1 MKKDFSA
8 KAYRDELK
16 QKGVFHTDSKLA
28 EIIKSYGKDRPKNV
42 YDPTCGVGTLLSVFD
57 DDIPKYGQELTED
70 YLDVARKTLKNFTG
84 EVGDTL
90 KSPAFMDKRFDL
102 IVANYPFSIKWEPDK
117 EDMRFKDWVDVPP
130 PSKADYAF
138 IMHMM
143 YLLAD
148 DGVCVS
154 LNFPG
159 ILYRKAREGKIR
171 KELVERGFVKKVIQV
186 PGGYFEDTNI
196 ATVILVLSKEKSKG
210 FIEFED
216 LELKEKRQVPIS
228 EIEENDYNLSVSTY
242 VVKEE
247 EKEDID
253 IFALNDEIREVIL
266 KGLDDRLNLE
276 FDIVNTF
283 SPMGLSRGYKELLGF
298 YKKIIDVTEKH
309 ILRVKEVLESE
320 KGQEK
325 SPGTDQSTRT

>member
-8 KAYRDELK
+8 KAYRNELK
-16 QKGVFHTDSKLA
+16 EKGVFHTDTKLA
-28 EIIKSYGKDRPKNV
+28 EIIKSYGKDKPKNV

-57 DDIPKYGQELTED
+57 DDVPKYGQELIED
-70 YLDVARKTLKNFTG
+70 YLEVARKTLKNFTG

-90 KSPAFMDKRFDL
+90 KDPAFMDMKFDL

-117 EDMRFKDWVDVPP
+117 EDIRFKDWVDVPP

-171 KELVERGFVKKVIQV
+171 KELVEKGYIKKVIQV
-186 PGGYFEDTNI
+186 PSGYFEDTNI
-196 ATVILVLSKEKSKG
+196 STVLLVMSKSKFEG
-210 FIEFED
+210 YIEFED
-216 LELKEKRQVPIS
+216 LEKDLKRDVPLE
-228 EIEENDYNLSVSTY
+228 EIVENDFNLSVSSY
-242 VVKEE
+242 VYEE
-247 EKEDID
+247 EVREEIDPLELRDSARENLIKYLDID
-253 IFALNDEIREVIL
+253 
-266 KGLDDRLNLE
+266 LE
-276 FDIVNTF
+276 LEYFLVESF
-283 SPMGLSRGYKELLGF
+283 EGEEGKVELLEF
-298 YKKIIDVTEKH
+298 YKKVLDVVEKH
-309 ILRVKEVLESE
+309 ILKLKEVNCEKEES
-320 KGQEK
+320 
-325 SPGTDQSTRT
+325 

>member
-70 YLDVARKTLKNFTG
+70 YLEVAKATLKNFTG
-84 EVGDTL
+84 AVGDTL
-90 KSPAFMDKRFDL
+90 KNPAFMDKRFDL
-102 IVANYPFSIKWEPDK
+102 IVANYPFSIKWEPNK
-117 EDMRFKDWVDVPP
+117 EDIRFKDWVDVPP

-143 YLLAD
+143 YLLDD

-171 KELVERGFVKKVIQV
+171 KQLVEKGYIKKVIQV

-196 ATVILVLSKEKSKG
+196 ATSILVLTKKKSEG
-210 FIEFED
+210 FIEFKD
-216 LELKEKRQVPIS
+216 LEIDKKEKVSID
-228 EIEENDYNLSVSTY
+228 EIKENDFNLSVSSY
-242 VVKEE
+242 VQEE
-247 EKEDID
+247 IEQEDID
-253 IFALNDEIREVIL
+253 IFELNDETREITL
-266 KGLDDRLNLE
+266 KGIENRLAYE

-283 SPMGLSRGYKELLGF
+283 YPMGMSKGYKELLDF
-298 YKKIIDVTEKH
+298 YNSVIEIVEKYV
-309 ILRVKEVLESE
+309 LKVKEILNDNN
-320 KGQEK
+320 K
-325 SPGTDQSTRT
+325 

>member
-8 KAYRDELK
+8 KAYRNELK
-16 QKGVFHTDSKLA
+16 EKGVFHTDTKLA
-28 EIIKSYGKDRPKNV
+28 EIIKSYGKDKPKNV

-57 DDIPKYGQELTED
+57 DDVPKYGQELTED
-70 YLDVARKTLKNFTG
+70 YLEVARKTLKNFTG

-90 KSPAFMDKRFDL
+90 KDPAFMDKKFDL
-102 IVANYPFSIKWEPDK
+102 IVANYPFSIKWDSDK
-117 EDMRFKDWVDVPP
+117 EDIRFKDWVDVPP

-171 KELVERGFVKKVIQV
+171 KELVEKGYIKKVIQV

-196 ATVILVLSKEKSKG
+196 STVLLVMSKSKFKG
-210 FIEFED
+210 YIEFVD
-216 LELKEKRQVPIS
+216 LEKDLKREVPLE
-228 EIEENDYNLSVSTY
+228 EIVENDFNLSVSSY
-242 VVKEE
+242 VYEE
-247 EKEDID
+247 EVREEIDPVELRDSARENLIKYLDNGLEMEYFLTESFEDKEGK
-253 IFALNDEIREVIL
+253 V
-266 KGLDDRLNLE
+266 
-276 FDIVNTF
+276 
-283 SPMGLSRGYKELLGF
+283 ELLKF
-298 YKKIIDVTEKH
+298 YRKVLGVVEKH
-309 ILRVKEVLESE
+309 ILKLKEVSM
-320 KGQEK
+320 
-325 SPGTDQSTRT
+325 

>member
-8 KAYRDELK
+8 KAYRNDLK
-16 QKGVFHTDSKLA
+16 EKGVFHTDSKLA
-28 EIIKSYGKDRPKNV
+28 EIIKSYGKERPKNV

-70 YLDVARKTLKNFTG
+70 YLEVARKTLENFTG

-117 EDMRFKDWVDVPP
+117 EDVRFKDWVDVPP

-148 DGVCVS
+148 DGICVS

-171 KELVERGFVKKVIQV
+171 KELVERGYVKEIIQV

-196 ATVILVLSKEKSKG
+196 ETVILVLSKEKFNGSIK
-210 FIEFED
+210 FVNLAED
-216 LELKEKRQVPIS
+216 LERDVPVD
-228 EIEENDYNLSVSTY
+228 EIVENDYNLSVSAY
-242 VVKEE
+242 VQKEVEVEEIDEE
-247 EKEDID
+247 ELRESVRGRFID
-253 IFALNDEIREVIL
+253 YVDSVLGVEFFLAMEFGDKNA
-266 KGLDDRLNLE
+266 KLD
-276 FDIVNTF
+276 
-283 SPMGLSRGYKELLGF
+283 LLRF
-298 YKKIIDVTEKH
+298 YKKVLDVVEKH
-309 ILRVKEVLESE
+309 ILNL

-325 SPGTDQSTRT
+325 SPSTDQSTRT

>member
-8 KAYRDELK
+8 KAYRNDLK
-16 QKGVFHTDSKLA
+16 EKGVFHTDSKLA
-28 EIIKSYGKDRPKNV
+28 EIIKSYGKERPKNV

-90 KSPAFMDKRFDL
+90 KNPAFMDKRFDL
-102 IVANYPFSIKWEPDK
+102 IVANYPFSIKWEPNK
-117 EDMRFKDWVDVPP
+117 EDVRFKDWVDVPP

-148 DGVCVS
+148 DGICVS

-171 KELVERGFVKKVIQV
+171 KELVERGYIKEVIQV
-186 PGGYFEDTNI
+186 PVGYFEDTNI
-196 ATVILVLSKEKSKG
+196 ATVILVLSKAEFKG
-210 FIEFED
+210 SIKFVDLAED
-216 LELKEKRQVPIS
+216 LERDVPVD
-228 EIEENDYNLSVSTY
+228 EIAENDYNLSVSSY
-242 VVKEE
+242 VQKEIEVE
-247 EKEDID
+247 EID
-253 IFALNDEIREVIL
+253 PVELRESVRNNFIRYVDG
-266 KGLDDRLNLE
+266 GLELE
-276 FDIVNTF
+276 SFLAEAFGDANAKMDLLRFYEKVLGIV
-283 SPMGLSRGYKELLGF
+283 
-298 YKKIIDVTEKH
+298 EKH
-309 ILRVKEVLESE
+309 ILNL

-325 SPGTDQSTRT
+325 KSQVG

>member
-8 KAYRDELK
+8 KAYRNGLK
-16 QKGVFHTDSKLA
+16 EKGVFHTDTKLA
-28 EIIKSYGKDRPKNV
+28 EIIKSYGKKSPKNV

-90 KSPAFMDKRFDL
+90 KNPAFMDKRFDL

-117 EDMRFKDWVDVPP
+117 EDVRFKDWVDVPP
-130 PSKADYAF
+130 QSKADYAF

-143 YLLAD
+143 YLLED
-148 DGVCVS
+148 DGICVS

-171 KELVERGFVKKVIQV
+171 KELVERGYIKKVIQV

-196 ATVILVLSKEKSKG
+196 ATVILVLSKEEFEG
-210 FIEFED
+210 YIEFVD
-216 LELKEKRQVPIS
+216 LEKDLKREVPLE
-228 EIEENDYNLSVSTY
+228 EIIENDFNLSVSSY
-242 VVKEE
+242 VYEE
-247 EKEDID
+247 EVREEIDPVELRDSAREDLVKFID
-253 IFALNDEIREVIL
+253 
-266 KGLDDRLNLE
+266 KGLGLE
-276 FDIVNTF
+276 YFLVESF
-283 SPMGLSRGYKELLGF
+283 EGEEGKVELLKF
-298 YKKIIDVTEKH
+298 YKKVLDVVEKH
-309 ILRVKEVLESE
+309 ILNLKE
-320 KGQEK
+320 QEK
-325 SPGTDQSTRT
+325 SPRSAKTQGLK

>member
-28 EIIKSYGKDRPKNV
+28 EIIKSYGKERPKNV

-57 DDIPKYGQELTED
+57 DDIPKYGQELTQD
-70 YLDVARKTLKNFTG
+70 YLEVAKATLTNFTG
-84 EVGDTL
+84 AVGDTL
-90 KSPAFMDKRFDL
+90 KDPAFMDKRFDL
-102 IVANYPFSIKWEPDK
+102 IVANYPFSIKWEPNK
-117 EDMRFKDWVDVPP
+117 EDVRFKDWVDVPP

-143 YLLAD
+143 YLLD
-148 DGVCVS
+148 EDGICVS

-171 KELVERGFVKKVIQV
+171 KELIEKGYIKKVIQV

-196 ATVILVLSKEKSKG
+196 ATSILVLSKKKSDG

-216 LELKEKRQVPIS
+216 LELEKKEKVSID
-228 EIEENDYNLSVSTY
+228 EIKENDFNLSVSSY
-242 VVKEE
+242 VSPDYEE
-247 EKEDID
+247 EDID
-253 IFALNDEIREVIL
+253 IFELNDEVR
-266 KGLDDRLNLE
+266 RLTLFNIEKKLASE

-283 SPMGLSRGYKELLGF
+283 YPMGMSKGYKELLDF
-298 YKKIIDVTEKH
+298 YNSVIELLEKYV
-309 ILRVKEVLESE
+309 LKVKGVLNDNT
-320 KGQEK
+320 K
-325 SPGTDQSTRT
+325 

>member
-8 KAYRDELK
+8 KAYRNDLK
-16 QKGVFHTDSKLA
+16 EKGVFHTDSKLA
-28 EIIKSYGKDRPKNV
+28 EIIKSYGKERPKNV

-70 YLDVARKTLKNFTG
+70 YLEVARKTLKNFTG

-90 KSPAFMDKRFDL
+90 KSPAFMDKKFDL

-117 EDMRFKDWVDVPP
+117 EDVRFKDWVDVPP

-148 DGVCVS
+148 DGICVS

-159 ILYRKAREGKIR
+159 ILYRKAREGRIR
-171 KELVERGFVKKVIQV
+171 KELVERGYVKEVIQV
-186 PGGYFEDTNI
+186 PSGYFEDTNI
-196 ATVILVLSKEKSKG
+196 ETVILVLSKEEFKG
-210 FIEFED
+210 SIKFVNLAED
-216 LELKEKRQVPIS
+216 LERDVPVD
-228 EIEENDYNLSVSTY
+228 EIAENDYILSVSTY
-242 VVKEE
+242 VQKEIEVEEIDEE
-247 EKEDID
+247 ELRESVRGRFID
-253 IFALNDEIREVIL
+253 YVDSVLGVEFFLAVEFGDEKAKVVL
-266 KGLDDRLNLE
+266 LE
-276 FDIVNTF
+276 
-283 SPMGLSRGYKELLGF
+283 F
-298 YKKIIDVTEKH
+298 YKKVLDVVEKH
-309 ILRVKEVLESE
+309 IVNL

>member
-28 EIIKSYGKDRPKNV
+28 EIIKSYGKESPKNV

-70 YLDVARKTLKNFTG
+70 YLEAAKATLKNFTG
-84 EVGDTL
+84 AVGDTL
-90 KSPAFMDKRFDL
+90 KAPAFMDKRFDL
-102 IVANYPFSIKWEPDK
+102 IVANYPFSIKWEPNK
-117 EDMRFKDWVDVPP
+117 EDIRFKDWVDVPP

-138 IMHMM
+138 IMHML
-143 YLLAD
+143 YLLDD
-148 DGVCVS
+148 DGICVS

-171 KELVERGFVKKVIQV
+171 KELIEKGYIKKVIQV

-196 ATVILVLSKEKSKG
+196 ATSILVLSKKKSDG

-216 LELKEKRQVPIS
+216 LEIDKKEKVSID
-228 EIEENDYNLSVSTY
+228 EIKENDFNLSVSSY
-242 VVKEE
+242 LQEE
-247 EKEDID
+247 LEQEEID
-253 IFALNDEIREVIL
+253 IFELNDGVRELTLSGIEN
-266 KGLDDRLNLE
+266 RLASE

-283 SPMGLSRGYKELLGF
+283 YPMGMAKGYKELLDF
-298 YKKIIDVTEKH
+298 YNSIIDLVEKYV
-309 ILRVKEVLESE
+309 LKVKEVLNDNT
-320 KGQEK
+320 K
-325 SPGTDQSTRT
+325 

>member
-8 KAYRDELK
+8 KAYRNELK
-16 QKGVFHTDSKLA
+16 EKGVFHTDTKLA
-28 EIIKSYGKDRPKNV
+28 EIIKSYGKEKPKNV

-57 DDIPKYGQELTED
+57 DDVPKYGQELTED
-70 YLDVARKTLKNFTG
+70 YLEVARKTLNNFTG

-90 KSPAFMDKRFDL
+90 KDPAFMDKKFDL

-117 EDMRFKDWVDVPP
+117 EDIRFKDWVDVPP

-143 YLLAD
+143 YLLDD

-171 KELVERGFVKKVIQV
+171 KELVEKGYIKKVIQV

-196 ATVILVLSKEKSKG
+196 STVLLVMSKSKFKG
-210 FIEFED
+210 YIEFVD
-216 LELKEKRQVPIS
+216 LEKDLKREVPLE
-228 EIEENDYNLSVSTY
+228 EIVENDFNLSVSSY
-242 VVKEE
+242 VYEE
-247 EKEDID
+247 EVREEIDPVELRDSAREDLIKFID
-253 IFALNDEIREVIL
+253 
-266 KGLDDRLNLE
+266 KGLGQEYFLAE
-276 FDIVNTF
+276 SFEGEEGKV
-283 SPMGLSRGYKELLGF
+283 ELLKF
-298 YKKIIDVTEKH
+298 YNKVLDVVEKH
-309 ILRVKEVLESE
+309 ILKLKEVSM
-320 KGQEK
+320 
-325 SPGTDQSTRT
+325 

>member
-28 EIIKSYGKDRPKNV
+28 EIIKSYGKERPKNV

-57 DDIPKYGQELTED
+57 DDIPKYGQELTQD
-70 YLDVARKTLKNFTG
+70 YLEVAKATLKNFTG
-84 EVGDTL
+84 AVGDTL
-90 KSPAFMDKRFDL
+90 KEPAFMDMKFDL
-102 IVANYPFSIKWEPDK
+102 IVANYPFSIKWEPNK
-117 EDMRFKDWVDVPP
+117 EDVRFKDWVDVPT

-143 YLLAD
+143 YLLDD
-148 DGVCVS
+148 DGICVS

-171 KELVERGFVKKVIQV
+171 KELVEKGYIKKVIQV

-196 ATVILVLSKEKSKG
+196 ATSILVLSKKKSDG

-216 LELKEKRQVPIS
+216 LEIDKKEKVSID
-228 EIEENDYNLSVSTY
+228 EIKENDFNLSVSSY
-242 VVKEE
+242 VQEE
-247 EKEDID
+247 IEQEDID
-253 IFALNDEIREVIL
+253 IFELNDETREITL
-266 KGLDDRLNLE
+266 KGFENRLASE

-283 SPMGLSRGYKELLGF
+283 YPIGMSKGYKELLDF
-298 YKKIIDVTEKH
+298 YNSIIELVEKYV
-309 ILRVKEVLESE
+309 LKVKEILNDNT
-320 KGQEK
+320 K
-325 SPGTDQSTRT
+325 

>member
-28 EIIKSYGKDRPKNV
+28 EIIKSYGKDKPKNV

-57 DDIPKYGQELTED
+57 DDIPKYGQELTKD
-70 YLDVARKTLKNFTG
+70 YLEVAKATLKNFTG
-84 EVGDTL
+84 AVGDTL
-90 KSPAFMDKRFDL
+90 KDPAFMDKRFDL
-102 IVANYPFSIKWEPDK
+102 IVANYPFSIKWEPNK
-117 EDMRFKDWVDVPP
+117 EDIRFKDWVDVPP

-143 YLLAD
+143 YLLD
-148 DGVCVS
+148 EDGICVS

-171 KELVERGFVKKVIQV
+171 KELVEKGYIKKVIQV

-196 ATVILVLSKEKSKG
+196 ATSILVLSKKKSDG

-216 LELKEKRQVPIS
+216 LEIDKKEKVSID
-228 EIEENDYNLSVSTY
+228 EIKENDFNLSVSTY
-242 VVKEE
+242 VQEEIEKEE
-247 EKEDID
+247 ID
-253 IFALNDEIREVIL
+253 IFELNDETRETTL
-266 KGLDDRLNLE
+266 KGIENRLASE

-283 SPMGLSRGYKELLGF
+283 YPMGMSKGYKELLDF
-298 YKKIIDVTEKH
+298 YNSVIELVEKYV
-309 ILRVKEVLESE
+309 LKVKEILN
-320 KGQEK
+320 
-325 SPGTDQSTRT
+325 DSTK

>member
-8 KAYRDELK
+8 KAYRNDLK
-16 QKGVFHTDSKLA
+16 EKGVFHTDSKLA
-28 EIIKSYGKDRPKNV
+28 EIIKSYGKESPKNV

-70 YLDVARKTLKNFTG
+70 YLEVARKTLENFTG

-90 KSPAFMDKRFDL
+90 KSPAFMDKKFDL

-117 EDMRFKDWVDVPP
+117 EDVRFKDWVDVPP

-148 DGVCVS
+148 DGICVS

-159 ILYRKAREGKIR
+159 ILYRKAREGRIR
-171 KELVERGFVKKVIQV
+171 KELVERGYVKEVIQV
-186 PGGYFEDTNI
+186 PSGYFEDTNI
-196 ATVILVLSKEKSKG
+196 ETVILVLSKKKFKG
-210 FIEFED
+210 SIKFVNLAED
-216 LELKEKRQVPIS
+216 LERDVPID
-228 EIEENDYNLSVSTY
+228 EIAENDYNLSVSAY
-242 VVKEE
+242 VQKEVEVEEIDEE
-247 EKEDID
+247 ELRESVRGRFID
-253 IFALNDEIREVIL
+253 YVDSVLGVEFFLAMEFGDKNA
-266 KGLDDRLNLE
+266 KLD
-276 FDIVNTF
+276 
-283 SPMGLSRGYKELLGF
+283 LLRF
-298 YKKIIDVTEKH
+298 YKKVLDVVEKH
-309 ILRVKEVLESE
+309 ILNL

-325 SPGTDQSTRT
+325 SPRSAKTQGLK

>member
-8 KAYRDELK
+8 KAYRNNLK
-16 QKGVFHTDSKLA
+16 EKGVFHTDSKLA
-28 EIIKSYGKDRPKNV
+28 EIIKSYGKERPKNV

-117 EDMRFKDWVDVPP
+117 EDVRFKDWVDVPP

-148 DGVCVS
+148 DGICVS

-159 ILYRKAREGKIR
+159 ILYRKAREGRIR
-171 KELVERGFVKKVIQV
+171 KELVERGYVKEVIQV
-186 PGGYFEDTNI
+186 PSGYFEDTNI
-196 ATVILVLSKEKSKG
+196 ETVILVLSKEEFKG
-210 FIEFED
+210 SIKFVNLAED
-216 LELKEKRQVPIS
+216 LERDVPVD
-228 EIEENDYNLSVSTY
+228 EIAENDYILSVSTY
-242 VVKEE
+242 VQKEIEVEEIDEE
-247 EKEDID
+247 ELRESVRGRFID
-253 IFALNDEIREVIL
+253 YVDSVLGVEFFLAVEFGDEKAKVVL
-266 KGLDDRLNLE
+266 LE
-276 FDIVNTF
+276 
-283 SPMGLSRGYKELLGF
+283 F
-298 YKKIIDVTEKH
+298 YKKVLDVVEKH
-309 ILRVKEVLESE
+309 IVNL

>member
-8 KAYRDELK
+8 KAYRNDLK
-16 QKGVFHTDSKLA
+16 EKGVFHTDSKLA
-28 EIIKSYGKDRPKNV
+28 EIIKSYGKERPKNV

-57 DDIPKYGQELTED
+57 EDIPKYGQELTEE
-70 YLDVARKTLKNFTG
+70 YLKVAEKTLRNFTG

-90 KSPAFMDKRFDL
+90 KNPAFMDMKFDL

-117 EDMRFKDWVDVPP
+117 EDVRFKDWVDVPP

-138 IMHMM
+138 IMHMI

-171 KELVERGFVKKVIQV
+171 KELVERGYVKKVIQV
-186 PGGYFEDTNI
+186 PSGYFEDTNI
-196 ATVILVLSKEKSKG
+196 ETVILVLSKEKFKG
-210 FIEFED
+210 SIKFVNLQDD
-216 LELKEKRQVPIS
+216 LERDVPLE
-228 EIEENDYNLSVSTY
+228 EITENDYNLSVSSY
-242 VVKEE
+242 VQKEIEVE
-247 EKEDID
+247 EIDPVELRETIRNKFIQHVDGELELECFLAEAFGDID
-253 IFALNDEIREVIL
+253 AKKDLLRFYQKVL
-266 KGLDDRLNLE
+266 
-276 FDIVNTF
+276 DIV
-283 SPMGLSRGYKELLGF
+283 
-298 YKKIIDVTEKH
+298 EKH
-309 ILRVKEVLESE
+309 ILRL

>member
-8 KAYRDELK
+8 KAYRNNLK
-16 QKGVFHTDSKLA
+16 EKGVFHTDSKLA
-28 EIIKSYGKDRPKNV
+28 EIIKSYGKERPKNV

-57 DDIPKYGQELTED
+57 DNIPKYGQELTEE
-70 YLDVARKTLKNFTG
+70 YLEVARKTLKNFTG

-90 KSPAFMDKRFDL
+90 KNPAFMDRRFDL
-102 IVANYPFSIKWEPDK
+102 IVANYPFSIKWKPDK
-117 EDMRFKDWVDVPP
+117 EDVRFKGWVDVPP
-130 PSKADYAF
+130 QSKADYAF

-171 KELVERGFVKKVIQV
+171 KELVERGYIKKVIQV

-196 ATVILVLSKEKSKG
+196 ATVILVMSKEKFKG

-216 LELKEKRQVPIS
+216 LELKEKRKVPIS
-228 EIEENDYNLSVSTY
+228 EIKENDYNLSVSTY
-242 VVKEE
+242 VQKEIEVEEIDPVELRDAIRNSFLQHVNGSLGIEYFLVEAFGDNE
-247 EKEDID
+247 EK
-253 IFALNDEIREVIL
+253 L
-266 KGLDDRLNLE
+266 
-276 FDIVNTF
+276 
-283 SPMGLSRGYKELLGF
+283 ELLRF
-298 YKKIIDVTEKH
+298 YQRVLGIVEKY
-309 ILRVKEVLESE
+309 ILRL

>member
-28 EIIKSYGKDRPKNV
+28 EIIKSYGKEKPKNV

-57 DDIPKYGQELTED
+57 DEIPKYGQELTKD
-70 YLDVARKTLKNFTG
+70 YLEVAKATLKNFTG
-84 EVGDTL
+84 AVGDTL
-90 KSPAFMDKRFDL
+90 KDPAFMDKRFDL
-102 IVANYPFSIKWEPDK
+102 IVANYPFSIKWEPNK
-117 EDMRFKDWVDVPP
+117 EDIRFKDWVDVPP

-143 YLLAD
+143 YLLDD
-148 DGVCVS
+148 DGICVS

-171 KELVERGFVKKVIQV
+171 KELVEKGYIKKVIQV

-196 ATVILVLSKEKSKG
+196 ATSILVLSKKKSDG

-216 LELKEKRQVPIS
+216 LEIDKKEKVSID
-228 EIEENDYNLSVSTY
+228 EIKENDFNLSVSTY
-242 VVKEE
+242 VQEEIEKEE
-247 EKEDID
+247 ID
-253 IFALNDEIREVIL
+253 IFELNDETRETTL
-266 KGLDDRLNLE
+266 KGIENRLASE

-283 SPMGLSRGYKELLGF
+283 YPMGMSKGYKELLDF
-298 YKKIIDVTEKH
+298 YNSVIELVEKYV
-309 ILRVKEVLESE
+309 LKVKEILN
-320 KGQEK
+320 
-325 SPGTDQSTRT
+325 DSTK

>member
-8 KAYRDELK
+8 KAYRNDLK
-16 QKGVFHTDSKLA
+16 EKGVFHTDSKLA
-28 EIIKSYGKDRPKNV
+28 EIIKSYGKERPKNV

-70 YLDVARKTLKNFTG
+70 YLEVARKTLENFTG

-90 KSPAFMDKRFDL
+90 KSPAFMDKKFDL

-117 EDMRFKDWVDVPP
+117 EDVRFKDWVDVPP

-148 DGVCVS
+148 DGICVS

-171 KELVERGFVKKVIQV
+171 KELVERGYVKEVIQV
-186 PGGYFEDTNI
+186 PSGYFEDTNI
-196 ATVILVLSKEKSKG
+196 ETVILVLSKEKFKG
-210 FIEFED
+210 SIKFVNLAED
-216 LELKEKRQVPIS
+216 LERDVPVD
-228 EIEENDYNLSVSTY
+228 EIVENDYNLSVSAY
-242 VVKEE
+242 VQKEVEVEEIDEE
-247 EKEDID
+247 ELRESVRGRFID
-253 IFALNDEIREVIL
+253 YVDSVLGVEFFLAMEFGDEKAKIVL
-266 KGLDDRLNLE
+266 LE
-276 FDIVNTF
+276 
-283 SPMGLSRGYKELLGF
+283 F
-298 YKKIIDVTEKH
+298 YKKVLDVVEKH
-309 ILRVKEVLESE
+309 IVNLKR
-320 KGQEK
+320 QEK
-325 SPGTDQSTRT
+325 SPSTDQSTRT

>member
-57 DDIPKYGQELTED
+57 DEIPKYGQELTKD
-70 YLDVARKTLKNFTG
+70 YLEVAKATLKNFTG
-84 EVGDTL
+84 AVGDTL
-90 KSPAFMDKRFDL
+90 KDPAFMDERFGL
-102 IVANYPFSIKWEPDK
+102 IVANYPFSIKWEPNK
-117 EDMRFKDWVDVPP
+117 EDIRFKDWVDVPP

-143 YLLAD
+143 YLLDD
-148 DGVCVS
+148 DGICVS

-159 ILYRKAREGKIR
+159 ILYRRAREGKIR
-171 KELVERGFVKKVIQV
+171 KELIEKGYIKKVIQV

-196 ATVILVLSKEKSKG
+196 ATSILVLSKKKSDG

-216 LELKEKRQVPIS
+216 LELEKKEKVSID
-228 EIEENDYNLSVSTY
+228 EIKENDFNLSVSSY
-242 VVKEE
+242 VSPDYEE
-247 EKEDID
+247 EEID
-253 IFALNDEIREVIL
+253 IFELNDETREITL
-266 KGLDDRLNLE
+266 KGIENRLASE

-283 SPMGLSRGYKELLGF
+283 YPMGMSKGYKELLDF
-298 YKKIIDVTEKH
+298 YNSVIELVEKYV
-309 ILRVKEVLESE
+309 LKVKGVLNDSN
-320 KGQEK
+320 K
-325 SPGTDQSTRT
+325 

>member
-57 DDIPKYGQELTED
+57 DEIPKYGQELTKD
-70 YLDVARKTLKNFTG
+70 YLEVAKATLKNFTG
-84 EVGDTL
+84 AVGDTL
-90 KSPAFMDKRFDL
+90 KDPAFMDKRFDL
-102 IVANYPFSIKWEPDK
+102 IVANYPFSIKWEPNK
-117 EDMRFKDWVDVPP
+117 EDIRFKDWVDVPP

-143 YLLAD
+143 YLLDD
-148 DGVCVS
+148 DGICVS

-159 ILYRKAREGKIR
+159 ILYRRAREGKIR
-171 KELVERGFVKKVIQV
+171 KELIEKGYIKKVIQV

-196 ATVILVLSKEKSKG
+196 ATSILVLSKKKSDG

-216 LELKEKRQVPIS
+216 LELEKKEKVSID
-228 EIEENDYNLSVSTY
+228 EIKENDFNLSVSSY
-242 VVKEE
+242 VSPDYEE
-247 EKEDID
+247 EEID
-253 IFALNDEIREVIL
+253 IFELNDETREITL
-266 KGLDDRLNLE
+266 KGIENRLASE

-283 SPMGLSRGYKELLGF
+283 YPMGMSKGYKELLDF
-298 YKKIIDVTEKH
+298 YNSVIELVEKYV
-309 ILRVKEVLESE
+309 LKVKGVLNDSN
-320 KGQEK
+320 K
-325 SPGTDQSTRT
+325 

>member
-16 QKGVFHTDSKLA
+16 EKGVFHTDAKLA
-28 EIIKSYGKDRPKNV
+28 DIIKSYGKDRPKNV

-90 KSPAFMDKRFDL
+90 KSPAFMDKKFDL

-117 EDMRFKDWVDVPP
+117 EDVRFKDWVDVPP

-216 LELKEKRQVPIS
+216 LELKEKRQVLIS

-242 VVKEE
+242 VQKEIEVE
-247 EKEDID
+247 EID
-253 IFALNDEIREVIL
+253 PVELRESVRNNFLCYVNDGLKLEGFLAEAFGDSDTKMDLLRFYGKVLEIV
-266 KGLDDRLNLE
+266 
-276 FDIVNTF
+276 
-283 SPMGLSRGYKELLGF
+283 
-298 YKKIIDVTEKH
+298 EKH
-309 ILRVKEVLESE
+309 ILKL

>member
-8 KAYRDELK
+8 KAYRNDLK
-16 QKGVFHTDSKLA
+16 EKGVFHTDSKLA
-28 EIIKSYGKDRPKNV
+28 EIIKSYGKERPKNV

-70 YLDVARKTLKNFTG
+70 YLEVARKILKNFIG

-117 EDMRFKDWVDVPP
+117 EDVRFKDWVDVPP

-148 DGVCVS
+148 DGICVS

-171 KELVERGFVKKVIQV
+171 KELVERGYVKEVIQV

-196 ATVILVLSKEKSKG
+196 ETVILVLSKEEFKG
-210 FIEFED
+210 SIKFVNLAED
-216 LELKEKRQVPIS
+216 LERDVPVD
-228 EIEENDYNLSVSTY
+228 EIAENDYNLSVSSY
-242 VVKEE
+242 VQKEIEVEEIDEE
-247 EKEDID
+247 ELRESVRGRFID
-253 IFALNDEIREVIL
+253 YVDSVLGVEFFLAEEFGDEKAKISL
-266 KGLDDRLNLE
+266 LE
-276 FDIVNTF
+276 
-283 SPMGLSRGYKELLGF
+283 F
-298 YKKIIDVTEKH
+298 YKKVLDVVEKH
-309 ILRVKEVLESE
+309 IVNL

>member
-8 KAYRDELK
+8 KAYRDKLK
-16 QKGVFHTDSKLA
+16 EKGVFHTDSKLA
-28 EIIKSYGKDRPKNV
+28 EIIKSYGKERPKNV

-90 KSPAFMDKRFDL
+90 KNPAFMDRRFDL
-102 IVANYPFSIKWEPDK
+102 IVANYPFSIKWEPDN
-117 EDMRFKDWVDVPP
+117 EDVRFKDWVDVPP
-130 PSKADYAF
+130 QSKADYAF

-148 DGVCVS
+148 DGICVS

-159 ILYRKAREGKIR
+159 ILYRKSREGKIR
-171 KELVERGFVKKVIQV
+171 KELVERGYVKKVIQV

-196 ATVILVLSKEKSKG
+196 ATVILVMSKEKFKG

-228 EIEENDYNLSVSTY
+228 EIKENDYNLSVSTY
-242 VVKEE
+242 VQKEIE
-247 EKEDID
+247 VEDID
-253 IFALNDEIREVIL
+253 PVELRDAIRNSFLQHVDGSLGIEGFLVEAFGDNEEKL
-266 KGLDDRLNLE
+266 
-276 FDIVNTF
+276 
-283 SPMGLSRGYKELLGF
+283 ELLRF
-298 YKKIIDVTEKH
+298 YQRVLDVVEKH
-309 ILRVKEVLESE
+309 ILNL

-325 SPGTDQSTRT
+325 SPGTDQNART

>member
-8 KAYRDELK
+8 KAYRNDLK
-16 QKGVFHTDSKLA
+16 EKGVFHTDSKLA
-28 EIIKSYGKDRPKNV
+28 EIIKSYGKERPKNV

-57 DDIPKYGQELTED
+57 DDIPKFGQELTED
-70 YLDVARKTLKNFTG
+70 YLEVARKTLKNFTG

-117 EDMRFKDWVDVPP
+117 EDVRFRDWVDVPP

-148 DGVCVS
+148 DGICVS

-171 KELVERGFVKKVIQV
+171 KELVERGYVKEVIQV

-196 ATVILVLSKEKSKG
+196 ETVILVLSKTEFKG
-210 FIEFED
+210 SIKFVDLAED
-216 LELKEKRQVPIS
+216 LERDVPVD
-228 EIEENDYNLSVSTY
+228 EIAENDYNLSVSTY
-242 VVKEE
+242 VQKEIEVE
-247 EKEDID
+247 EID
-253 IFALNDEIREVIL
+253 PVELRDAIRNSFLQHVDGGLEIEGFLVEAF
-266 KGLDDRLNLE
+266 GDDVEKLE
-276 FDIVNTF
+276 LLRFYQKVLDIV
-283 SPMGLSRGYKELLGF
+283 
-298 YKKIIDVTEKH
+298 EKH
-309 ILRVKEVLESE
+309 ISRL

>member
-8 KAYRDELK
+8 KAYRNDLK
-16 QKGVFHTDSKLA
+16 EKGVFHTDSKLA
-28 EIIKSYGKDRPKNV
+28 EIIKSYGKERPKNV

-70 YLDVARKTLKNFTG
+70 YLEVARKTLKNFTG

-90 KSPAFMDKRFDL
+90 KSPAFMDMRFDL
-102 IVANYPFSIKWEPDK
+102 IVANYPFSIKWEPNK
-117 EDMRFKDWVDVPP
+117 EDVRFKDWVDVPP

-148 DGVCVS
+148 DGICVS

-171 KELVERGFVKKVIQV
+171 KELVERGYVKEVIQV

-196 ATVILVLSKEKSKG
+196 ATVILVLSKAEFKG
-210 FIEFED
+210 SIKFVDLVED
-216 LELKEKRQVPIS
+216 LERDVPVD
-228 EIEENDYNLSVSTY
+228 EIAENDYNLSVSSY
-242 VVKEE
+242 VQKEIEVE
-247 EKEDID
+247 EID
-253 IFALNDEIREVIL
+253 PVELRESVRNNFL
-266 KGLDDRLNLE
+266 RYVDGGLELE
-276 FDIVNTF
+276 CFLAEAFGDTNAKMDLLRFYEKVLDIV
-283 SPMGLSRGYKELLGF
+283 
-298 YKKIIDVTEKH
+298 EKH
-309 ILRVKEVLESE
+309 IWNL

>member
-16 QKGVFHTDSKLA
+16 EKGVFHTDTKLA
-28 EIIKSYGKDRPKNV
+28 EIIKSYGKKSPKNV

-57 DDIPKYGQELTED
+57 DDIPKYGQELTEE
-70 YLDVARKTLKNFTG
+70 YLEVARKTLKNFTG
-84 EVGDTL
+84 ELGDTL
-90 KSPAFMDKRFDL
+90 KKPAFMDKKFDL

-117 EDMRFKDWVDVPP
+117 EDVRFKDWVDVPS

-171 KELVERGFVKKVIQV
+171 SELVKRGYVKKVIQV

-242 VVKEE
+242 VVKEDD
-247 EKEDID
+247 KEDID
-253 IFALNDEIREVIL
+253 ILALNDEIRELIL
-266 KGLDDRLNLE
+266 KGLDDKLNLE
-276 FDIVNTF
+276 FNIVNTF
-283 SPMGLSRGYKELLGF
+283 SPMGLSRDYKELLGF
-298 YKKIIDVTEKH
+298 YKKIIDVTEKY
-309 ILRVKEVLESE
+309 ILKVKEVLESKKE
-320 KGQEK
+320 QEK
-325 SPGTDQSTRT
+325 KSQVD